1 MGIFGRLFGTE
12 NRAEGMVEF
21 ENALL
26 EAMTGAGRVTKEMAL
41 QVPTI
46 SGAIDLIANIIAST
60 PIKLYRERDGRA
72 EEVKGDARITLLN
85 DEPGDTLNA
94 NEFWRAMV
102 RDYYTGKGGYAY
114 INRSRGKIRSLHYV
128 KEEDISIARNADP
141 IFKDY
146 DILAGG
152 GVYKPWD
159 FFKILRNTRDGA
171 EGVPITSENSRLIA
185 ASFLS
190 IQLEQSMAERGGNK
204 KGFFKAE
211 KSLDDAGMEKLRA
224 AYRNLYSN
232 GSSNAMVLNRGIDF
246 TEASDTAAEMQLNE
260 NKKTNAE
267 EFSRIFHISPEVI
280 GGSAR
285 DISGLAKLAA
295 TPLME
300 VIQCALNRDL
310 LLEREKGELY
320 FAFDTKELLR
330 GEMKDRFEAYK
341 TALDANFMQIDEV
354 RFAEDLEPLGLNW
367 IKLGLQ
373 DVLYDPKTQTIYTPN
388 TNQTGSMRENS
399 LRGRNS
405 EGNIE
410 PRANPYHDERGRFTS
425 AAGGSVSLNLYD
437 KPTGFDK
444 NKNGEKTLDKAER
457 ERYSTILLGRKTSD
471 GITIKSLSEHVLD
484 RAAQRSISP
493 GEILDTLNSQG
504 EPSKTDV
511 TCRVYNNDGKRTVV
525 NSETGCLVTIM
536 RRRQ

>member
-224 AYRNLYSN
+224 AYRNLYRN

-246 TEASDTAAEMQLNE
+246 T
-260 NKKTNAE
+260 
-267 EFSRIFHISPEVI
+267 
-280 GGSAR
+280 
-285 DISGLAKLAA
+285 
-295 TPLME
+295 
-300 VIQCALNRDL
+300 
-310 LLEREKGELY
+310 
-320 FAFDTKELLR
+320 
-330 GEMKDRFEAYK
+330 
-341 TALDANFMQIDEV
+341 
-354 RFAEDLEPLGLNW
+354 
-367 IKLGLQ
+367 
-373 DVLYDPKTQTIYTPN
+373 
-388 TNQTGSMRENS
+388 
-399 LRGRNS
+399 
-405 EGNIE
+405 
-410 PRANPYHDERGRFTS
+410 
-425 AAGGSVSLNLYD
+425 
-437 KPTGFDK
+437 
-444 NKNGEKTLDKAER
+444 
-457 ERYSTILLGRKTSD
+457 
-471 GITIKSLSEHVLD
+471 
-484 RAAQRSISP
+484 
-493 GEILDTLNSQG
+493 
-504 EPSKTDV
+504 
-511 TCRVYNNDGKRTVV
+511 
-525 NSETGCLVTIM
+525 
-536 RRRQ
+536 

>member
-310 LLEREKGELY
+310 LLEREKEELY

-388 TNQTGSMRENS
+388 TNQTSSMRENS

-425 AAGGSVSLNLYD
+425 GEAGASGGVGKTKYAPS
-437 KPTGFDK
+437 PRR
-444 NKNGEKTLDKAER
+444 NKK
-457 ERYSTILLGRKTSD
+457 
-471 GITIKSLSEHVLD
+471 GITIGAKKYARLT
-484 RAAQRSISP
+484 
-493 GEILDTLNSQG
+493 GTLNTRYPNLKPEDGRVQIKD
-504 EPSKTDV
+504 SKNKYTV
-511 TCRVYNNDGKRTVV
+511 SGDGNGSMIIHKI
-525 NSETGCLVTIM
+525 EKL
-536 RRRQ
+536 